1 MEDLRSLVRELL
13 SEELNKVNK
22 KNSDSIN
29 DLREEKVVI
38 DNSKHLNS
46 FVRRILDL
54 SKDRKILTE
63 IMEGK
68 YIFKLSSD
76 HQKFTN
82 TSDIGNTINNSA
94 GSINFLKGL
103 ITERDIMSVGENVS
117 TITIGKFVRI
127 TPLAMDEIK
136 KRSIKIEG
144 ITGRQVVLLIEK
156 RFTRFERL
164 LARILKAPKVVR
176 RTMHST
182 QSMLWELMDGKRN
195 FSEIC
200 TIMDSLY
207 HEQIAPVDDRMKAY
221 LEVFVRLNVAT
232 VLKPREEE

>member
-13 SEELNKVNK
+13 SEELKKVNK

-54 SKDRKILTE
+54 SKDRKIVTD

-68 YIFKLSSD
+68 YIFKLSND
-76 HQKFTN
+76 HQRFTD
-82 TSDIGNTINNSA
+82 TSDIGNTINNA
-94 GSINFLKGL
+94 ARSINFLKGL
-103 ITERDIMSVGENVS
+103 ITERDIISVGENVS

-136 KRSIKIEG
+136 KRSIKIERKSSWFVG
-144 ITGRQVVLLIEK
+144 KLQD
-156 RFTRFERL
+156 RFGQPS
-164 LARILKAPKVVR
+164 I
-176 RTMHST
+176 
-182 QSMLWELMDGKRN
+182 
-195 FSEIC
+195 
-200 TIMDSLY
+200 
-207 HEQIAPVDDRMKAY
+207 
-221 LEVFVRLNVAT
+221 
-232 VLKPREEE
+232 

>member
-54 SKDRKILTE
+54 SKDRKIVTE

-68 YIFKLSSD
+68 YIFKLSND
-76 HQKFTN
+76 HQRFTD

-136 KRSIKIEG
+136 KRSIKIE
-144 ITGRQVVLLIEK
+144 RK
-156 RFTRFERL
+156 
-164 LARILKAPKVVR
+164 
-176 RTMHST
+176 S
-182 QSMLWELMDGKRN
+182 S
-195 FSEIC
+195 
-200 TIMDSLY
+200 
-207 HEQIAPVDDRMKAY
+207 
-221 LEVFVRLNVAT
+221 
-232 VLKPREEE
+232 

>member
-1 MEDLRSLVRELL
+1 VEDLRSLVRELL

-54 SKDRKILTE
+54 SKDRKIVNE

-68 YIFKLSSD
+68 YIFKLSND
-76 HQKFTN
+76 HQRFTN

-94 GSINFLKGL
+94 RSINFLKGL

-136 KRSIKIEG
+136 KRSIKIE
-144 ITGRQVVLLIEK
+144 RK
-156 RFTRFERL
+156 
-164 LARILKAPKVVR
+164 
-176 RTMHST
+176 S
-182 QSMLWELMDGKRN
+182 S
-195 FSEIC
+195 
-200 TIMDSLY
+200 
-207 HEQIAPVDDRMKAY
+207 
-221 LEVFVRLNVAT
+221 
-232 VLKPREEE
+232 

>member
-13 SEELNKVNK
+13 SEELKKVNK

-54 SKDRKILTE
+54 SKDRKIVTE

-68 YIFKLSSD
+68 YIFKLSND
-76 HQKFTN
+76 HQRFTN

-94 GSINFLKGL
+94 RSINFLKGL

-136 KRSIKIEG
+136 KRSIKIE
-144 ITGRQVVLLIEK
+144 RK
-156 RFTRFERL
+156 
-164 LARILKAPKVVR
+164 
-176 RTMHST
+176 S
-182 QSMLWELMDGKRN
+182 S
-195 FSEIC
+195 
-200 TIMDSLY
+200 
-207 HEQIAPVDDRMKAY
+207 
-221 LEVFVRLNVAT
+221 
-232 VLKPREEE
+232 

>member
-54 SKDRKILTE
+54 SKDRKIVTE

-68 YIFKLSSD
+68 YIFKLSND
-76 HQKFTN
+76 HQRFTN

-94 GSINFLKGL
+94 RSINFLKGL

-117 TITIGKFVRI
+117 IITIGKFVRI

-136 KRSIKIEG
+136 KRSIKIE
-144 ITGRQVVLLIEK
+144 RK
-156 RFTRFERL
+156 
-164 LARILKAPKVVR
+164 
-176 RTMHST
+176 S
-182 QSMLWELMDGKRN
+182 S
-195 FSEIC
+195 
-200 TIMDSLY
+200 
-207 HEQIAPVDDRMKAY
+207 
-221 LEVFVRLNVAT
+221 
-232 VLKPREEE
+232 

>member
-54 SKDRKILTE
+54 SKDRKIVTE

-68 YIFKLSSD
+68 YIFKLSND
-76 HQKFTN
+76 HQRFTD
-82 TSDIGNTINNSA
+82 TSDIGNTINNA
-94 GSINFLKGL
+94 ARSINFLKGL

-136 KRSIKIEG
+136 KRSIKIE
-144 ITGRQVVLLIEK
+144 RK
-156 RFTRFERL
+156 
-164 LARILKAPKVVR
+164 
-176 RTMHST
+176 S
-182 QSMLWELMDGKRN
+182 S
-195 FSEIC
+195 
-200 TIMDSLY
+200 
-207 HEQIAPVDDRMKAY
+207 
-221 LEVFVRLNVAT
+221 
-232 VLKPREEE
+232 

>member
-54 SKDRKILTE
+54 SKDRKIVTE

-68 YIFKLSSD
+68 YIFKLSND
-76 HQKFTN
+76 HQRFTN
-82 TSDIGNTINNSA
+82 ASDIGNTINNSA

-136 KRSIKIEG
+136 KRSIKIE
-144 ITGRQVVLLIEK
+144 RK
-156 RFTRFERL
+156 
-164 LARILKAPKVVR
+164 
-176 RTMHST
+176 S
-182 QSMLWELMDGKRN
+182 S
-195 FSEIC
+195 
-200 TIMDSLY
+200 
-207 HEQIAPVDDRMKAY
+207 
-221 LEVFVRLNVAT
+221 
-232 VLKPREEE
+232 

>member
-54 SKDRKILTE
+54 SKDRKIVTE

-68 YIFKLSSD
+68 YIFKLSND
-76 HQKFTN
+76 HQRFTN
-82 TSDIGNTINNSA
+82 TSDIGNTINNA
-94 GSINFLKGL
+94 ARSINFLKGL

-136 KRSIKIEG
+136 KRSIKIE
-144 ITGRQVVLLIEK
+144 RK
-156 RFTRFERL
+156 
-164 LARILKAPKVVR
+164 
-176 RTMHST
+176 S
-182 QSMLWELMDGKRN
+182 S
-195 FSEIC
+195 
-200 TIMDSLY
+200 
-207 HEQIAPVDDRMKAY
+207 
-221 LEVFVRLNVAT
+221 
-232 VLKPREEE
+232 

>member
-13 SEELNKVNK
+13 SEELKKVNK

-54 SKDRKILTE
+54 SKDRKIVTE

-68 YIFKLSSD
+68 YIFKLSND
-76 HQKFTN
+76 HQRFTD

-136 KRSIKIEG
+136 KRSIKIE
-144 ITGRQVVLLIEK
+144 RK
-156 RFTRFERL
+156 
-164 LARILKAPKVVR
+164 
-176 RTMHST
+176 S
-182 QSMLWELMDGKRN
+182 S
-195 FSEIC
+195 
-200 TIMDSLY
+200 
-207 HEQIAPVDDRMKAY
+207 
-221 LEVFVRLNVAT
+221 
-232 VLKPREEE
+232 

>member
-13 SEELNKVNK
+13 SEELNKVNN
-22 KNSDSIN
+22 KNRDSIN

-54 SKDRKILTE
+54 SKDRKIVNE

-68 YIFKLSSD
+68 YIFKLSND
-76 HQKFTN
+76 HQRFTN

-94 GSINFLKGL
+94 RSINFLKGL

-117 TITIGKFVRI
+117 TITVGKFVRI

-136 KRSIKIEG
+136 KRSIKIE
-144 ITGRQVVLLIEK
+144 RK
-156 RFTRFERL
+156 
-164 LARILKAPKVVR
+164 
-176 RTMHST
+176 S
-182 QSMLWELMDGKRN
+182 S
-195 FSEIC
+195 
-200 TIMDSLY
+200 
-207 HEQIAPVDDRMKAY
+207 
-221 LEVFVRLNVAT
+221 
-232 VLKPREEE
+232 

>member
-29 DLREEKVVI
+29 DLREQKVVI
-38 DNSKHLNS
+38 DNYKHLNS
-46 FVRRILDL
+46 FVSRILDL
-54 SKDRKILTE
+54 SKDRKIVTE

-68 YIFKLSSD
+68 YIFKLSND
-76 HQKFTN
+76 HQRFTN
-82 TSDIGNTINNSA
+82 TSDISNTINNSA

-136 KRSIKIEG
+136 KRSIKIE
-144 ITGRQVVLLIEK
+144 RK
-156 RFTRFERL
+156 
-164 LARILKAPKVVR
+164 
-176 RTMHST
+176 S
-182 QSMLWELMDGKRN
+182 S
-195 FSEIC
+195 
-200 TIMDSLY
+200 
-207 HEQIAPVDDRMKAY
+207 
-221 LEVFVRLNVAT
+221 
-232 VLKPREEE
+232 

>member
-38 DNSKHLNS
+38 DNSKHLNN

-54 SKDRKILTE
+54 SKDRKIVTE

-68 YIFKLSSD
+68 YIFKLSND
-76 HQKFTN
+76 HQRFTN
-82 TSDIGNTINNSA
+82 TSDIGNTINNSN

-136 KRSIKIEG
+136 KRSIKIE
-144 ITGRQVVLLIEK
+144 RK
-156 RFTRFERL
+156 
-164 LARILKAPKVVR
+164 
-176 RTMHST
+176 S
-182 QSMLWELMDGKRN
+182 S
-195 FSEIC
+195 
-200 TIMDSLY
+200 
-207 HEQIAPVDDRMKAY
+207 
-221 LEVFVRLNVAT
+221 
-232 VLKPREEE
+232 

>member
-1 MEDLRSLVRELL
+1 VEDLRSLVRELL

-54 SKDRKILTE
+54 SKDRKIVNE

-68 YIFKLSSD
+68 YIFKLSND
-76 HQKFTN
+76 HQRFTN

-94 GSINFLKGL
+94 RSINFLKGL

-136 KRSIKIEG
+136 KRSIKIE
-144 ITGRQVVLLIEK
+144 RKL
-156 RFTRFERL
+156 
-164 LARILKAPKVVR
+164 
-176 RTMHST
+176 S
-182 QSMLWELMDGKRN
+182 
-195 FSEIC
+195 
-200 TIMDSLY
+200 
-207 HEQIAPVDDRMKAY
+207 
-221 LEVFVRLNVAT
+221 
-232 VLKPREEE
+232 

>member
-38 DNSKHLNS
+38 DNSKHLNN

-54 SKDRKILTE
+54 SKDRKIVTE

-68 YIFKLSSD
+68 YIFKLSND
-76 HQKFTN
+76 HQRLTN
-82 TSDIGNTINNSA
+82 TSDIGTKINNSA

-136 KRSIKIEG
+136 KRSIKIE
-144 ITGRQVVLLIEK
+144 RK
-156 RFTRFERL
+156 
-164 LARILKAPKVVR
+164 
-176 RTMHST
+176 S
-182 QSMLWELMDGKRN
+182 S
-195 FSEIC
+195 
-200 TIMDSLY
+200 
-207 HEQIAPVDDRMKAY
+207 
-221 LEVFVRLNVAT
+221 
-232 VLKPREEE
+232 

>member
-38 DNSKHLNS
+38 DNSKHLNN

-54 SKDRKILTE
+54 SKDRKIVTE

-68 YIFKLSSD
+68 YIFKLSND
-76 HQKFTN
+76 HQRFTN

-136 KRSIKIEG
+136 KRSIKIE
-144 ITGRQVVLLIEK
+144 RK
-156 RFTRFERL
+156 
-164 LARILKAPKVVR
+164 
-176 RTMHST
+176 S
-182 QSMLWELMDGKRN
+182 S
-195 FSEIC
+195 
-200 TIMDSLY
+200 
-207 HEQIAPVDDRMKAY
+207 
-221 LEVFVRLNVAT
+221 
-232 VLKPREEE
+232 

>member
-54 SKDRKILTE
+54 SKDRKIVTE

-68 YIFKLSSD
+68 YIFKLSND
-76 HQKFTN
+76 HQRFTN

-94 GSINFLKGL
+94 RSINFLKGL

-136 KRSIKIEG
+136 KRSIKIE
-144 ITGRQVVLLIEK
+144 RK
-156 RFTRFERL
+156 
-164 LARILKAPKVVR
+164 
-176 RTMHST
+176 S
-182 QSMLWELMDGKRN
+182 S
-195 FSEIC
+195 
-200 TIMDSLY
+200 
-207 HEQIAPVDDRMKAY
+207 
-221 LEVFVRLNVAT
+221 
-232 VLKPREEE
+232 

>member
-54 SKDRKILTE
+54 SKDRKIVTD

-68 YIFKLSSD
+68 YIFKLSND
-76 HQKFTN
+76 HQRFTN

-136 KRSIKIEG
+136 KRSIKIE
-144 ITGRQVVLLIEK
+144 RK
-156 RFTRFERL
+156 
-164 LARILKAPKVVR
+164 
-176 RTMHST
+176 S
-182 QSMLWELMDGKRN
+182 S
-195 FSEIC
+195 
-200 TIMDSLY
+200 
-207 HEQIAPVDDRMKAY
+207 
-221 LEVFVRLNVAT
+221 
-232 VLKPREEE
+232 

>member
-1 MEDLRSLVRELL
+1 VEDLRSLVRELL

-54 SKDRKILTE
+54 SKDRKIVTE

-68 YIFKLSSD
+68 YIFKLSND
-76 HQKFTN
+76 HQRFTN

-136 KRSIKIEG
+136 KRSIKIE
-144 ITGRQVVLLIEK
+144 RK
-156 RFTRFERL
+156 
-164 LARILKAPKVVR
+164 
-176 RTMHST
+176 S
-182 QSMLWELMDGKRN
+182 S
-195 FSEIC
+195 
-200 TIMDSLY
+200 
-207 HEQIAPVDDRMKAY
+207 
-221 LEVFVRLNVAT
+221 
-232 VLKPREEE
+232 

>member
-1 MEDLRSLVRELL
+1 MELTSGRFKKFKRELL

-54 SKDRKILTE
+54 SKDRKIVTE

-68 YIFKLSSD
+68 YIFKLSND
-76 HQKFTN
+76 HQRFTN

-136 KRSIKIEG
+136 KVYK
-144 ITGRQVVLLIEK
+144 
-156 RFTRFERL
+156 
-164 LARILKAPKVVR
+164 
-176 RTMHST
+176 
-182 QSMLWELMDGKRN
+182 N
-195 FSEIC
+195 
-200 TIMDSLY
+200 
-207 HEQIAPVDDRMKAY
+207 
-221 LEVFVRLNVAT
+221 
-232 VLKPREEE
+232 

>member
-13 SEELNKVNK
+13 SEELNKDKK

-38 DNSKHLNS
+38 DNSKHLNN

-54 SKDRKILTE
+54 SKDRKIVTE

-68 YIFKLSSD
+68 YIFKLSND
-76 HQKFTN
+76 HQRFTN

-136 KRSIKIEG
+136 KRSIKIE
-144 ITGRQVVLLIEK
+144 RK
-156 RFTRFERL
+156 
-164 LARILKAPKVVR
+164 
-176 RTMHST
+176 S
-182 QSMLWELMDGKRN
+182 S
-195 FSEIC
+195 
-200 TIMDSLY
+200 
-207 HEQIAPVDDRMKAY
+207 
-221 LEVFVRLNVAT
+221 
-232 VLKPREEE
+232 

>member
-13 SEELNKVNK
+13 SEELNKVYK

-54 SKDRKILTE
+54 SKDRKIVTE

-68 YIFKLSSD
+68 YIFKLSND
-76 HQKFTN
+76 HQRFTN

-136 KRSIKIEG
+136 KRSIKIE
-144 ITGRQVVLLIEK
+144 RK
-156 RFTRFERL
+156 
-164 LARILKAPKVVR
+164 
-176 RTMHST
+176 S
-182 QSMLWELMDGKRN
+182 S
-195 FSEIC
+195 
-200 TIMDSLY
+200 
-207 HEQIAPVDDRMKAY
+207 
-221 LEVFVRLNVAT
+221 
-232 VLKPREEE
+232 

>member
-54 SKDRKILTE
+54 SKDRKIVTE

-68 YIFKLSSD
+68 YIFKLSND
-76 HQKFTN
+76 HQRFTN
-82 TSDIGNTINNSA
+82 TSYIGNTIYNSA

-136 KRSIKIEG
+136 KRSIKIE
-144 ITGRQVVLLIEK
+144 RK
-156 RFTRFERL
+156 
-164 LARILKAPKVVR
+164 
-176 RTMHST
+176 S
-182 QSMLWELMDGKRN
+182 S
-195 FSEIC
+195 
-200 TIMDSLY
+200 
-207 HEQIAPVDDRMKAY
+207 
-221 LEVFVRLNVAT
+221 
-232 VLKPREEE
+232 

>member
-54 SKDRKILTE
+54 SKDRKIVTE

-68 YIFKLSSD
+68 YIFKLSND
-76 HQKFTN
+76 HQRFTN

-103 ITERDIMSVGENVS
+103 ITERDIMSVGDNVS

-136 KRSIKIEG
+136 KRSIKIE
-144 ITGRQVVLLIEK
+144 RK
-156 RFTRFERL
+156 
-164 LARILKAPKVVR
+164 
-176 RTMHST
+176 S
-182 QSMLWELMDGKRN
+182 S
-195 FSEIC
+195 
-200 TIMDSLY
+200 
-207 HEQIAPVDDRMKAY
+207 
-221 LEVFVRLNVAT
+221 
-232 VLKPREEE
+232 

>member
-54 SKDRKILTE
+54 SKDRKIVTE

-68 YIFKLSSD
+68 YIFKLSND
-76 HQKFTN
+76 HQRFTN

-94 GSINFLKGL
+94 GSIKFLKGL

-136 KRSIKIEG
+136 KRAIKIE
-144 ITGRQVVLLIEK
+144 RKL
-156 RFTRFERL
+156 
-164 LARILKAPKVVR
+164 
-176 RTMHST
+176 S
-182 QSMLWELMDGKRN
+182 
-195 FSEIC
+195 
-200 TIMDSLY
+200 
-207 HEQIAPVDDRMKAY
+207 
-221 LEVFVRLNVAT
+221 
-232 VLKPREEE
+232 

>member
-54 SKDRKILTE
+54 SKDRKIVNE

-68 YIFKLSSD
+68 YIFKLSND
-76 HQKFTN
+76 HQRFTN

-94 GSINFLKGL
+94 RSINFLKGL

-117 TITIGKFVRI
+117 TITVGKFVRI

-136 KRSIKIEG
+136 KRSMKIE
-144 ITGRQVVLLIEK
+144 RK
-156 RFTRFERL
+156 
-164 LARILKAPKVVR
+164 
-176 RTMHST
+176 S
-182 QSMLWELMDGKRN
+182 S
-195 FSEIC
+195 
-200 TIMDSLY
+200 
-207 HEQIAPVDDRMKAY
+207 
-221 LEVFVRLNVAT
+221 
-232 VLKPREEE
+232 

>member
-22 KNSDSIN
+22 KNGDSIN

-54 SKDRKILTE
+54 SKDRKIVTE

-68 YIFKLSSD
+68 YIFKLSND
-76 HQKFTN
+76 HQRFTN
-82 TSDIGNTINNSA
+82 TSDIGNTINNSN

-117 TITIGKFVRI
+117 TITIGKYVRI

-136 KRSIKIEG
+136 KRSIKIE
-144 ITGRQVVLLIEK
+144 RK
-156 RFTRFERL
+156 
-164 LARILKAPKVVR
+164 
-176 RTMHST
+176 S
-182 QSMLWELMDGKRN
+182 S
-195 FSEIC
+195 
-200 TIMDSLY
+200 
-207 HEQIAPVDDRMKAY
+207 
-221 LEVFVRLNVAT
+221 
-232 VLKPREEE
+232 

>member
-38 DNSKHLNS
+38 DNSKHLNN

-54 SKDRKILTE
+54 SKDRKIITE

-68 YIFKLSSD
+68 YIFKLSND
-76 HQKFTN
+76 HQRFTN

-136 KRSIKIEG
+136 KRSIKIE
-144 ITGRQVVLLIEK
+144 RK
-156 RFTRFERL
+156 
-164 LARILKAPKVVR
+164 
-176 RTMHST
+176 S
-182 QSMLWELMDGKRN
+182 S
-195 FSEIC
+195 
-200 TIMDSLY
+200 
-207 HEQIAPVDDRMKAY
+207 
-221 LEVFVRLNVAT
+221 
-232 VLKPREEE
+232 

>member
-54 SKDRKILTE
+54 SKDRKIVTE

-68 YIFKLSSD
+68 YIFKLSND
-76 HQKFTN
+76 HQRFTN

-136 KRSIKIEG
+136 KRSIKIE
-144 ITGRQVVLLIEK
+144 RK
-156 RFTRFERL
+156 
-164 LARILKAPKVVR
+164 
-176 RTMHST
+176 
-182 QSMLWELMDGKRN
+182 
-195 FSEIC
+195 
-200 TIMDSLY
+200 SL
-207 HEQIAPVDDRMKAY
+207 
-221 LEVFVRLNVAT
+221 
-232 VLKPREEE
+232 

>member
-54 SKDRKILTE
+54 SKDRKIVTE
-63 IMEGK
+63 IMEGN
-68 YIFKLSSD
+68 YIFKLSND
-76 HQKFTN
+76 HQRFTN

-94 GSINFLKGL
+94 RSINFLKGL

-136 KRSIKIEG
+136 KRSIKIE
-144 ITGRQVVLLIEK
+144 RK
-156 RFTRFERL
+156 
-164 LARILKAPKVVR
+164 
-176 RTMHST
+176 S
-182 QSMLWELMDGKRN
+182 S
-195 FSEIC
+195 
-200 TIMDSLY
+200 
-207 HEQIAPVDDRMKAY
+207 
-221 LEVFVRLNVAT
+221 
-232 VLKPREEE
+232 

>member
-54 SKDRKILTE
+54 SKDRKIVTE

-68 YIFKLSSD
+68 YIFNLSND
-76 HQKFTN
+76 HQRFTN

-136 KRSIKIEG
+136 KRSIKIE
-144 ITGRQVVLLIEK
+144 RK
-156 RFTRFERL
+156 
-164 LARILKAPKVVR
+164 
-176 RTMHST
+176 S
-182 QSMLWELMDGKRN
+182 S
-195 FSEIC
+195 
-200 TIMDSLY
+200 
-207 HEQIAPVDDRMKAY
+207 
-221 LEVFVRLNVAT
+221 
-232 VLKPREEE
+232 

>member
-54 SKDRKILTE
+54 SKDRKIVNE

-68 YIFKLSSD
+68 YIFKLSND
-76 HQKFTN
+76 HQRFTN

-94 GSINFLKGL
+94 RSINFLKGL

-136 KRSIKIEG
+136 KRSIKIE
-144 ITGRQVVLLIEK
+144 RK
-156 RFTRFERL
+156 
-164 LARILKAPKVVR
+164 
-176 RTMHST
+176 S
-182 QSMLWELMDGKRN
+182 S
-195 FSEIC
+195 
-200 TIMDSLY
+200 
-207 HEQIAPVDDRMKAY
+207 
-221 LEVFVRLNVAT
+221 
-232 VLKPREEE
+232 

>member
-13 SEELNKVNK
+13 SEELNKINK
-22 KNSDSIN
+22 KNNDSIN

-54 SKDRKILTE
+54 SKDRKIVTE

-68 YIFKLSSD
+68 YIFKLSND
-76 HQKFTN
+76 HQRFTN

-94 GSINFLKGL
+94 RSINFLKGL
-103 ITERDIMSVGENVS
+103 ITERDIISVGENVS

-136 KRSIKIEG
+136 KRSIKIE
-144 ITGRQVVLLIEK
+144 RKL
-156 RFTRFERL
+156 
-164 LARILKAPKVVR
+164 
-176 RTMHST
+176 S
-182 QSMLWELMDGKRN
+182 
-195 FSEIC
+195 
-200 TIMDSLY
+200 
-207 HEQIAPVDDRMKAY
+207 
-221 LEVFVRLNVAT
+221 
-232 VLKPREEE
+232 

>member
-38 DNSKHLNS
+38 DNSKHLNN

-54 SKDRKILTE
+54 SKDRKIVTE

-68 YIFKLSSD
+68 YIFKLSND
-76 HQKFTN
+76 HQRFTD

-136 KRSIKIEG
+136 KRSIKIE
-144 ITGRQVVLLIEK
+144 RK
-156 RFTRFERL
+156 
-164 LARILKAPKVVR
+164 
-176 RTMHST
+176 S
-182 QSMLWELMDGKRN
+182 S
-195 FSEIC
+195 
-200 TIMDSLY
+200 
-207 HEQIAPVDDRMKAY
+207 
-221 LEVFVRLNVAT
+221 
-232 VLKPREEE
+232 

>member
-29 DLREEKVVI
+29 DLREENVVI

-54 SKDRKILTE
+54 SKDRKIVTE

-68 YIFKLSSD
+68 YIFKLSND
-76 HQKFTN
+76 HQRFTN

-94 GSINFLKGL
+94 RSINFLKGL

-136 KRSIKIEG
+136 KRSIKIE
-144 ITGRQVVLLIEK
+144 RK
-156 RFTRFERL
+156 
-164 LARILKAPKVVR
+164 
-176 RTMHST
+176 S
-182 QSMLWELMDGKRN
+182 S
-195 FSEIC
+195 
-200 TIMDSLY
+200 
-207 HEQIAPVDDRMKAY
+207 
-221 LEVFVRLNVAT
+221 
-232 VLKPREEE
+232 

>member
-54 SKDRKILTE
+54 SKDRKIVTE

-68 YIFKLSSD
+68 YIFKLSND
-76 HQKFTN
+76 HQRFTN

-117 TITIGKFVRI
+117 KITIGKFVRI

-136 KRSIKIEG
+136 KRSIKIE
-144 ITGRQVVLLIEK
+144 RK
-156 RFTRFERL
+156 
-164 LARILKAPKVVR
+164 
-176 RTMHST
+176 S
-182 QSMLWELMDGKRN
+182 S
-195 FSEIC
+195 
-200 TIMDSLY
+200 
-207 HEQIAPVDDRMKAY
+207 
-221 LEVFVRLNVAT
+221 
-232 VLKPREEE
+232 